1 MLWPISDEVT
11 VQIMKDFYEAAHNSG
26 NVPEAL
32 AEVQRDWLV
41 KLRTEKGLAQAVNLA
56 GPFIMS
62 SQGNREK
69 HLASIKL
76 ERSCCGLRWIRREE
90 REIVARNDGQRRF
103 PLRLS
108 AGRSRSALWQ
118 FL

>member
-26 NVPEAL
+26 NAPEAL

-41 KLRTEKGLAQAVNLA
+41 KLRTD
-56 GPFIMS
+56 
-62 SQGNREK
+62 
-69 HLASIKL
+69 
-76 ERSCCGLRWIRREE
+76 GLRWIRREE